1 MKIKNKIFTLLGVF
15 TLVGLTHSFTLKD
28 LNAALTAP
36 ASYNLNYQYDALYE
50 ETFVL
55 GTSSLGTYVPIYT
68 RTSDG
73 AYYNYSLTIDNSDT
87 SILPLGLEL
96 TMTFSRSNTNWFSIT
111 GGYIPAYTKI
121 GSNSS
126 VGTASKVDIHFVN
139 NTNKDYKLFLD
150 LSSSTSSTPYFLHYF
165 NGDLYGQY
173 LTDNIRLFTANLLE
187 FIIPSYFTVRLQG
200 ANTSS
205 DQYLDAWY
213 LKDLGVSESYNA
225 GYDAGYEQGDID
237 GYADGLGNN
246 PNVLLSG
253 FQAMVGIL
261 VNFMLMILNLE
272 VFGVSIMSVF
282 GILALFVG
290 VIWILKIVRG

>member
-1 MKIKNKIFTLLGVF
+1 MKIKNKIFTLLSLF
-15 TLVGLTHSFTLKD
+15 TLVGLTHSLTLKD

-36 ASYNLNYQYDALYE
+36 ASYDLNYQYDAVYE

-55 GTSSLGTYVPIYT
+55 GTSSLGTFTPIYT

-87 SILPLGLEL
+87 SVLPLGLEL
-96 TMTFSRSNTNWFSIT
+96 TMTFNRSNTNWFSIT
-111 GGYIPAYTKI
+111 GGYLPADTKI

-126 VGTASKVDIHFVN
+126 VGVIRKSYLNFN
-139 NTNKDYKLFLD
+139 NQTNKDYLLYFD
-150 LSSSTSSTPYFLHYF
+150 FSSSANQGHYYEVSYNTTDISNAYIDGFLLATNSTNFTK
-165 NGDLYGQY
+165 LY
-173 LTDNIRLFTANLLE
+173 
-187 FIIPSYFTVRLQG
+187 IPSYTNFEIYSRDNSVS
-200 ANTSS
+200 N
-205 DQYLDAWY
+205 YLDAWY
-213 LKDLGVSESYNA
+213 LKDLGVSDS
-225 GYDAGYEQGDID
+225 YDAGYEVGEDD
-237 GYADGLGNN
+237 GYADGLSNN

>member
-1 MKIKNKIFTLLGVF
+1 MKIKNKIFTLLYLF
-15 TLVGLTHSFTLKD
+15 TLVGLTHSLTLKD

-36 ASYNLNYQYDALYE
+36 ASYDLNYQYDAVYE

-55 GTSSLGTYVPIYT
+55 GTSSLGTFTPIYT

-87 SILPLGLEL
+87 SVLPLGLEL
-96 TMTFSRSNTNWFSIT
+96 TMTFNRSNTNWFSIT
-111 GGYIPAYTKI
+111 GGYLPADTKI

-126 VGTASKVDIHFVN
+126 VGVIRKSYLNFN
-139 NTNKDYKLFLD
+139 NQTNKDYLLYFD
-150 LSSSTSSTPYFLHYF
+150 FSSSANQGHYYEVSYNTTDISNAYIDGFLLATNSTNFTK
-165 NGDLYGQY
+165 LY
-173 LTDNIRLFTANLLE
+173 
-187 FIIPSYFTVRLQG
+187 IPSYTNFEIYSRDNSVS
-200 ANTSS
+200 N
-205 DQYLDAWY
+205 YLDAWY
-213 LKDLGVSESYNA
+213 LKDLGVSDS
-225 GYDAGYEQGDID
+225 YDAGYEVGEDD
-237 GYADGLGNN
+237 GYADGLSNN